1 MSVLKTIAATVS
13 LAVTVGS
20 AGWAQ
25 SLIRDTEIE
34 HVMRGYADPIIEA
47 AGLDPNDVDFYLV
60 ADPQINA
67 FVTGG
72 QNIFMHTGMIVE
84 AGTPN
89 QLKGVI
95 AHETGHITG
104 AHLARSA
111 TPCRRR
117 AHPCSSASAWACWR
131 RWPGKAARPVR

>member
-1 MSVLKTIAATVS
+1 MEAGLSVLKTIATAAS
-13 LAVTVGS
+13 LAIATQS

-34 HVMRGYADPIIEA
+34 HVMRGYADPILEA
-47 AGLDPNDVDFYLV
+47 AGLETNDVDFYLV
-60 ADPQINA
+60 ADPEINA

-84 AGTPN
+84 ADTPN

-104 AHLARSA
+104 AHLARSGGA
-111 TPCRRR
+111 VVVTT
-117 AHPCSSASAWACWR
+117 
-131 RWPGKAARPVR
+131 